1 MIVLLALFCLGMTTW
16 AARDPHLLLISNV
29 TMMVCIPLLGGA
41 PFQMFDHTS
50 TVGNIFFAAAIYG
63 LALEYQLH
71 GPAAAHAAVRNI
83 LFGLGIVCGAILL
96 LNQYKVNT
104 LFQIPSRMI
113 AASFISFWFVQ
124 SLFIHTIEKHAP
136 DSVHAVPRILLA
148 TILMHTIGTAIFFPG
163 AFYGLLSNDQLLK
176 FTIVGWVTKCAFVVL
191 SYPFMAFGFWFFR
204 HRPEPQ

>member
-1 MIVLLALFCLGMTTW
+1 MIVLLALFCLVMTTW
-16 AARDPHLLLISNV
+16 AARDSHLLLISNV

-71 GPAAAHAAVRNI
+71 GPKAAHAAVRHI
-83 LFGLGIVCGAILL
+83 LFGLGIVFGAILL
-96 LNQYKVNT
+96 LNQYKINA

-124 SLFIHTIEKHAP
+124 SLFIHTIEKYAAGKDHAMP
-136 DSVHAVPRILLA
+136 CIMLA
-148 TILMHTIGTAIFFPG
+148 MILMHTIATAIFFPG

-176 FTIVGWVTKCAFVVL
+176 FAIVGWVTKFAFVAL
-191 SYPFMAFGFWFFR
+191 SCPFMMFSFWFFR
-204 HRPEPQ
+204 RQPEWR